1 MRWLA
6 SELASELPGALV
18 GPDVEVDGAT
28 IDSRL
33 VRGGELFVPIVAERD
48 GHDFIPDALERGAA
62 AYMTSGPPAA
72 GTGAGS
78 ALVVADTVEA
88 LAAFG
93 RLARDRLPD
102 RVVGIT
108 GSTGKTST
116 KDLLGAVMREQGPCA
131 VSERNYNN
139 ELGVPLTLANAP
151 AGAQAAVVELG
162 ARGPGHIR
170 YLCEIARP
178 TVGIVTNVAMA
189 HTEFLGTLEGVA
201 AAKSELPASLPASGT
216 AVLNASDERVA
227 AMATVTP
234 AAVLTYGVEAGEVR
248 AAKVRLDG
256 ELRPAFTLETPW
268 GVADVELAGARGAHQ
283 ASNAAGAAAA
293 ALVLGVDLGEI
304 AASLS
309 RAQLS
314 PWRLEVMRTPAGVV
328 VLNDVY
334 NANPSSAVAALEA
347 LAAMPVAGRRVAVL
361 GPMLELGERSA
372 PEHRRVA
379 EAAAGLGIDVLAFV
393 TPEYGLEP
401 FDSVDTVLK
410 QLHDSDAVLVKGSR
424 GAHLERVVEALMAGG
439 GAGPW

>member
-18 GPDVEVDGAT
+18 GPDVDVDGAT

-62 AYMTSGPPAA
+62 AYMTSGPPAVS
-72 GTGAGS
+72 TGAGS
-78 ALVVADTVEA
+78 AVVVADTVEA
-88 LAAFG
+88 LAAVG

-116 KDLLGAVMREQGPCA
+116 KDLLGAVMRAQGPCA

-189 HTEFLGTLEGVA
+189 HTEFLGTLDGVA

-227 AMATVTP
+227 AMAAVTP
-234 AAVLTYGVEAGEVR
+234 ATVLTYGIDAGEVR

-283 ASNAAGAAAA
+283 AANAAGAAAA
-293 ALVLGVDLGEI
+293 ALVLGVELNEI

-309 RAQLS
+309 GAQLS

-347 LAAMPVAGRRVAVL
+347 LAAVPVGGRRLAVL

-372 PEHRRVA
+372 TEHRRVA
-379 EAAAGLGIDVLAFV
+379 EAAAGLGIEVLAFG
-393 TPEYGLEP
+393 TGEYGLEP
-401 FDSVDTVLK
+401 FDSVDTVLN
-410 QLHDSDAVLVKGSR
+410 QLHDNDAVLVKGSR

-439 GAGPW
+439 GVGPW